1 MTSQC
6 QELSPCIQQVIKLF
20 NTGNT
25 VAGKFKLMFT
35 PANAIPDS
43 DGKTVIDAYLK
54 PIDDVAR
61 KSMIQTETNED
72 FLHLQM
78 LSDTVPENILGYSFV
93 VNVHGADSYIYEMDL
108 QDTDESRVLYETLNK
123 AA

>member
-6 QELSPCIQQVIKLF
+6 QEFSPCIQQVIKLF

-35 PANAIPDS
+35 PANAILDS

-61 KSMIQTETNED
+61 KSMIQTETSEE

-78 LSDTVPENILGYSFV
+78 LSDTVPESILGYSFV
-93 VNVHGADSYIYEMDL
+93 VSVHGADSFIYEMDL